1 MISKKLLSEVLSL
14 KYPIRIIHHFCKG
27 QNALNYDL
35 HVECALFQES
45 INIYELAHRCK
56 EWAYRKGYSLISGVF
71 IVADDNGNAVFD
83 YFNSCLIN
91 YIEKENRKQVLNNF
105 KSDTELEA
113 IFKACEWIIEQTK
126 CQNNN
131 SCKTISNK
139 KSL

>member
-56 EWAYRKGYSLISGVF
+56 EWAYSKGYDIYSDCNG
-71 IVADDNGNAVFD
+71 ADVCNIG
-83 YFNSCLIN
+83 SN
-91 YIEKENRKQVLNNF
+91 YSIAPFHHNV
-105 KSDTELEA
+105 TEPEA
-113 IFKACEWIIEQTK
+113 IFKACEYIMEQK
-126 CQNNN
+126 ND
-131 SCKTISNK
+131 KTTIHAR
-139 KSL
+139 LL